1 MVTSWESKL
10 VERIHP
16 EISPLWAVED
26 LDGLFRSDKVSR
38 LLTGRGASI
47 VLFDDPLMF
56 RYFYE
61 VEMRH
66 RLESGECCC
75 YVLVLAGH
83 PEGFRRLPADIY
95 QACRRIEVALG
106 DVFPKLTRSV
116 LRELEPAVISK
127 LWEKRDQIPP
137 HVLSERD
144 TADLVLR
151 LGYRIEPSL
160 IENFTDIIRH
170 LIELHFSGQRLSEAV
185 SMRFDRICREI
196 PGRPDNIHEL
206 ICEPARFWEFMQ
218 KEWVTWLGGADS
230 FKDITHQRVPFS
242 DNRIR
247 VFVDNLFSEGLLS
260 PVVLPGNQRKLP
272 ADWCRVGVAGKSASS
287 PVEELIQQ
295 REVLV
300 QTQPDGEG
308 SYQDWLRFAGRYSAH
323 VAEWF
328 SADRPEA
335 MRAHFWDD
343 FWTPLDQRFQQWFI
357 KNLEGLHNLPPTR
370 PVVTHHIPKFLAR
383 KVGAGDRVVLLVLDG
398 LSLSQWKVLKPVI
411 DVLDDDILIDE
422 GSCFTLLPSL
432 TNVCRQAIYSGE
444 LPIYFEKTIGR
455 TDMDDRRWKTWWDG
469 ALPKTIKSRH
479 LMVQGQPSDL
489 SAVLE
494 ALSGNAQAIG
504 ITVKMPDEMM
514 HGATMGWRGLH
525 EQLRLW
531 AGQPFLKDAVSAA
544 LRAGYKVFLTS
555 DHGNLEATGTGSPS
569 EGVLADRRGQR
580 VRIYQ
585 DPTIRDHSASNLM
598 GKVFPWHTKALPS
611 HYLPLIHTGRG
622 AFAPTGNLLVCHG
635 GASLDE
641 VVVPFIEFSRAH

>member
-1 MVTSWESKL
+1 MLTSWESKL

-38 LLTGRGASI
+38 LLTERGASI

-66 RLESGECCC
+66 RLESGEPCC

-116 LRELEPAVISK
+116 LRELEPVVISK

-137 HVLSERD
+137 HILSERE

-170 LIELHFSGQRLSEAV
+170 LIELHFNGQRLSESV
-185 SMRFDRICREI
+185 SLRFDQICREI

-218 KEWVTWLGGADS
+218 KEWATWLEGEDTI
-230 FKDITHQRVPFS
+230 KDIPHLRVPFS

-247 VFVDNLFSEGLLS
+247 IFVDNLFTEGLLS
-260 PVVLPGNQRKLP
+260 PVVLLGNQRKLP
-272 ADWCRVGVAGKSASS
+272 AVWCRVGVAGDSAPSS
-287 PVEELIQQ
+287 VEELIQQ
-295 REVLV
+295 REDLA
-300 QTQPDGEG
+300 QTQPEAES

-328 SADRPEA
+328 SADRPEDKNSG
-335 MRAHFWDD
+335 FWDD
-343 FWTPLDQRFQQWFI
+343 FWTPLDQRFQQWLRR
-357 KNLEGLHNLPPTR
+357 NLEGLHNLPPTR
-370 PVVTHHIPKFLAR
+370 PVVIHHIPKFLAR
-383 KVGAGDRVVLLVLDG
+383 KVGEGDRVMLLVLDG
-398 LSLSQWKVLKPVI
+398 LSLSQWKVLKPM
-411 DVLDDDILIDE
+411 LDTADDNILADE
-422 GSCFTLLPSL
+422 GGCFTLPPSL

-444 LPIYFEKTIGR
+444 LPLYFEKSIGR
-455 TDMDDRRWKTWWDG
+455 TDRDDRRWKTWWDG
-469 ALPKTIKSRH
+469 ALAKPVKSH
-479 LMVQGQPSDL
+479 HVMVPGHPSDVTKIL
-489 SAVLE
+489 DAFAGE
-494 ALSGNAQAIG
+494 PQALGV
-504 ITVKMPDEMM
+504 TVKMPDDMM

-525 EQLRLW
+525 EQLRVWL
-531 AGQPFLKDAVSAA
+531 GQGFLKSVVSAA
-544 LRAGYKVFLTS
+544 LAAGYKVFLTS
-555 DHGNLEATGTGSPS
+555 DHGNLEAIGTGSPS
-569 EGVLADRRGQR
+569 EGVLAERRGER
-580 VRIYQ
+580 ARIYT
-585 DPTIRDHSASNLM
+585 DPTIRKNSVASLK
-598 GKVFPWHTKALPS
+598 GKAFPWDTKILPQN
-611 HYLPLIHTGRG
+611 YLPLIHAGRG
-622 AFAPTGNLLVCHG
+622 AFATEGQLLVCHG

-641 VVVPFIEFSRAH
+641 MVVPFIEFSFAH